1 MKRHRGPIAKW
12 ITSNTSTSSATPP
25 STNYSRSPQT
35 TTDYSSGDTTSDPEA
50 NPFRIVTK
58 KPPSPKPPSPAK
70 SAPLQTANRYDT
82 LAQPTPTPTPTITTA
97 SIKPNDSTDTMGY
110 DNNDNNGPQQLGR
123 SSPELPTVE
132 ELMDTRT

>member
-58 KPPSPKPPSPAK
+58 KPPSPKPASPAK
-70 SAPLQTANRYDT
+70 SVSLQTANRYDT
-82 LAQPTPTPTPTITTA
+82 LAQSNLIIQSTPWTTTTMTTTA
-97 SIKPNDSTDTMGY
+97 PNSRDAPRL
-110 DNNDNNGPQQLGR
+110 NCQRWR
-123 SSPELPTVE
+123 S
-132 ELMDTRT
+132 